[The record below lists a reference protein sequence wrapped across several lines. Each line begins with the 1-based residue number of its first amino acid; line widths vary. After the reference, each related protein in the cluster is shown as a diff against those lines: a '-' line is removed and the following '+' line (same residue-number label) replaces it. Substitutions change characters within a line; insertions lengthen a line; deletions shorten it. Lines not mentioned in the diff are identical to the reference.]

1 MKQDIDDTPEAPET
15 LEKLEDDAQYEDD
28 NAAVPPSDIIAY
40 NELRSCADLFRMY
53 DQKILQINPD
63 FQRDVVWKGPDQTR
77 FIDSLIKALPIPSM
91 CFAMDHKA
99 QRWLVIDG
107 LQRIST
113 VVRFLQ
119 GGDWTLSDLED
130 IEPEIAGKSVAAIK
144 QTTSPL
150 HQFYTRVENLSVPI
164 TVLRCDFSKKSHM
177 KYLFTIF
184 HRLNT
189 GGIKL
194 NNQEIR
200 NCIYGGTFNELLRT
214 CDKYPA
220 WRSLNKM
227 KEGMLYRFTK
237 QEVILRFFAFQ
248 EKTEAYEGHLAGFLN
263 NYMHDH
269 QYDRPD
275 SIQAKKSLFERTV
288 DCAFAKI
295 FSSAEP
301 PKLSL
306 TVMEALLVGI
316 GKNIDA
322 LANETSETLQA
333 RFKSLQVHAEF
344 SEAAL
349 KEGLSKKPRVIARLQ
364 TATKIFSGQ

>member
-1 MKQDIDDTPEAPET
+1 MLEAPET
-15 LEKLEDDAQYEDD
+15 LEKLENDAQYEDD
-28 NAAVPPSDIIAY
+28 NAAVPPSDLVAY

-77 FIDSLIKALPIPSM
+77 FIGSLIKALPIPSM

-113 VVRFLQ
+113 VVRFRE

-130 IEPEIAGKSVAAIK
+130 IEHEIAGKSVAAIK
-144 QTTSPL
+144 QKSSAL
-150 HQFYTRVENLSVPI
+150 HQYYTRVENLSVPI
-164 TVLRCDFSKKSHM
+164 TVLRCDFNKKNHM

-189 GGIKL
+189 GGMKL

-200 NCIYGGTFNELLRT
+200 NCIYGGPFNELLRD
-214 CDKYPA
+214 CDKYKP
-220 WRSLNKM
+220 WRYLNRM
-227 KEGMLYRFTK
+227 NEGMLYRFAK

-248 EKTEAYEGHLAGFLN
+248 EKTDAYEGHLAAFLN

-269 QYDRPD
+269 QNDGLAA
-275 SIQAKKSLFERTV
+275 INAKKRLFERTV
-288 DCAFAKI
+288 DCAFSKC
-295 FSSAEP
+295 FP
-301 PKLSL
+301 PPNRQNCPSPSWRRSL
-306 TVMEALLVGI
+306 
-316 GKNIDA
+316 
-322 LANETSETLQA
+322 
-333 RFKSLQVHAEF
+333 
-344 SEAAL
+344 
-349 KEGLSKKPRVIARLQ
+349 
-364 TATKIFSGQ
+364 